1 MVLLVSYMKYLPVVG
16 LGIIS
21 VVIIGVILLIEG
33 ENSKPRVVTDENG
46 NEFTLGV
53 DSSDDS
59 SYSVNVGDKAPDFTL
74 TTYDGKVVK
83 LSDLYKEKPVIMQF
97 WATWCEICEREFPE
111 NNTYAQENK
120 DKFHFLAVNWAES
133 ASQVESYISRKNLD
147 PTAIT
152 FLMNESS
159 DVVRAYGVRGTP
171 THTII
176 DTKGQ
181 VFFYNVGYTTVS
193 QFSAAINSL

>member
-1 MVLLVSYMKYLPVVG
+1 MKFLPAVG
-16 LGIIS
+16 LGIVSI
-21 VVIIGVILLIEG
+21 VIVGVILLIEG
-33 ENSKPRVVTDENG
+33 ESSQPEIVTDENG

-53 DSSDDS
+53 DSSGETTS
-59 SYSVNVGDKAPDFTL
+59 SVNVGDKAPDFTL
-74 TTYDGKVVK
+74 TTYDGEIVK
-83 LSDLYKEKPVIMQF
+83 LSNLYKDKPVIMQF
-97 WATWCEICEREFPE
+97 WATWCHICEREFPE

-133 ASQVESYISRKNLD
+133 KSQVESYINRKNLD

-159 DVVRAYGVRGTP
+159 DVVRTYGVRGTP
-171 THTII
+171 THAIV

-181 VFFYNVGYTTVS
+181 ISFYNVGYTTTT
-193 QFSAAINSL
+193 QFSSAIDSL